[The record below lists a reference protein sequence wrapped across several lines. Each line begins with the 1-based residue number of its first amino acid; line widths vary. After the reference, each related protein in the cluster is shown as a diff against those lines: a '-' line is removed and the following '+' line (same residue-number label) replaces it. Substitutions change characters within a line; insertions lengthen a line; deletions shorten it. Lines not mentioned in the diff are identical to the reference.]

1 MSLHVKLHK
10 LKVSSPKEWDKVKL
24 TARGHGANSRNTVV
38 APGDLFIFS
47 ISSPLEAVEKGV

>member
-10 LKVSSPKEWDKVKL
+10 PKVSSPKGWDKVKL

-38 APGDLFIFS
+38 APGDLFIFC
-47 ISSPLEAVEKGV
+47 ISSPFGAVERGV